1 MSLYLCC
8 EVCDAAD
15 PHWTIMRKGDVAT
28 TWACDDHLAQACELL
43 QRDFE
48 VTELTVR
55 DSRKAREWVAIG
67 KALNEIA
74 EGHAGA

>member
-15 PHWTIMRKGDVAT
+15 PAWTIMRTGDVVIS
-28 TWACDDHLAQACELL
+28 WACDDHLAIVCGRL
-43 QRDFE
+43 QRDDE

-55 DSRKAREWVAIG
+55 HSRKAREWVAIG
-67 KALNEIA
+67 KALDEIA
-74 EGHAGA
+74 GAP